1 MFSLIKNREMLLRDV
16 QISTNDVP
24 QQLVFQI
31 RYIKKQEKSKLL
43 VAYYYYVYFFTWA
56 KISKDR

>member
-43 VAYYYYVYFFTWA
+43 VAYYYVYFFTWA